1 MPDTRSIWSS
11 ISKISFWS
19 TLIAINCLA
28 LFLILNLSLWGYSR
42 ISELRAKNSEPEK
55 APMWHKKSN
64 EALEKLFPNLSR
76 QEIDQLISD
85 SRRIAQDYDPY
96 TQFKEAPYQTKF
108 VNVDTNGF
116 RRSKNQGPWPPRQND
131 FVIFFYGGS
140 TSFGYGVPDD
150 ETVASHLQE
159 ILGHRL
165 GIPVRVYNFGRG
177 AYFSSQERILF
188 EKHLSEGL
196 IPDMA
201 IFMDGVNEF
210 SRLNG
215 EPSYTGN
222 LTKFM
227 REHDTPLHKKI
238 WAELP
243 LVKFINSLNKP
254 SQSESSIQGTK
265 DKNLSREEV
274 SGALENVVRRYQMN
288 RRMIEAISRDMGVR
302 TVFVWQPTPLFGH
315 DLKNH
320 IFRDFDY
327 DSFTPYLRRGYEF
340 VAGSTN
346 YKYLGQNFIWLA
358 DMNREADRPLYVSA
372 FHYGP
377 ELSRLVADSIADTMI
392 DRNLIPG
399 NSAINQ
405 GIVRMSGNEAPTVT
419 VIGADESH

>member
-1 MPDTRSIWSS
+1 MPDFRSIRSS
-11 ISKISFWS
+11 ISKIVFWS
-19 TLIAINCLA
+19 TLVTINCLA
-28 LFLILNLSLWGYSR
+28 LFLILNLSLWGYAKLSD
-42 ISELRAKNSEPEK
+42 LRVKTSEPGK

-64 EALEKLFPNLSR
+64 EALEQLFPALS
-76 QEIDQLISD
+76 QHDIDQLISD

-96 TQFKEAPYQTKF
+96 TQFKEAPYRTKF
-108 VNVDTNGF
+108 VNVDANGF
-116 RRSKNQGPWPPRQND
+116 RRSKNQGPWPPLQSD

-159 ILGHRL
+159 ILGHKL

-210 SRLNG
+210 SRLDG

-227 REHDTPLHKKI
+227 REHDTPLHRKL
-238 WAELP
+238 WGELP
-243 LVKFINSLNKP
+243 LIKFINSFTKP
-254 SQSESSIQGTK
+254 FESENSIQRTK
-265 DKNLSREEV
+265 DRILSSEEV
-274 SGALENVVRRYQMN
+274 SGALQNVVRQYQMN

-302 TVFVWQPTPLFGH
+302 SVFVWQPTPLFGH

-320 IFRDFDY
+320 IFKNFDY
-327 DSFTPYLRRGYEF
+327 DSFTPYLKRGYEF

-346 YKYLGQNFIWLA
+346 YRELGQNFIWLA
-358 DMNREADRPLYVSA
+358 EMNTAADRPLYVSA

-377 ELSRLVADSIADTMI
+377 ELSRLVADSIADTLI

-405 GIVRMSGNEAPTVT
+405 GIVRMSGNEAPEIT
-419 VIGADESH
+419 VIGADQSH